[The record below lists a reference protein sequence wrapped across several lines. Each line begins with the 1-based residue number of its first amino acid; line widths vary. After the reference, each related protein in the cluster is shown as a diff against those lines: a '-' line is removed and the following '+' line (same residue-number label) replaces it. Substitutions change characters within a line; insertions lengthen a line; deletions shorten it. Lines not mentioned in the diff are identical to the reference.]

1 VVIHEYWGLNDWV
14 KEQAAKL
21 ADEGY
26 VTLAIDLYR
35 GKVATTPDEAHE
47 IMRGV
52 PEDRAARDLHAAVEF
67 LKSQSS
73 VKKNRIG
80 SIGWCMGGGYS
91 LNVALREPTLAAAVI
106 NYGHL
111 ADDPASLRKIN
122 AAVLGIFGGQD
133 RGIPVDDVKKFEET
147 LNQQGKKIEI
157 VIYPDAGHAFENPN
171 NKTGYRADDA
181 ADAWKH
187 TTSFLAST
195 LKK

>member
-1 VVIHEYWGLNDWV
+1 
-14 KEQAAKL
+14 
-21 ADEGY
+21 
-26 VTLAIDLYR
+26 
-35 GKVATTPDEAHE
+35 
-47 IMRGV
+47 M
-52 PEDRAARDLHAAVEF
+52 EF

-80 SIGWCMGGGYS
+80 SIGWCMGCGYS

-147 LNQQGKKIEI
+147 LKQQGKKIEV
-157 VIYPDAGHAFENPN
+157 VIYTDAGHAFENPN